1 MAALR
6 TGCLKNGG
14 MELHDGK
21 LNVILDPGP
30 Y

>member
-1 MAALR
+1 MAALCN
-6 TGCLKNGG
+6 GCLKNGG